1 MRMKRWVRIGLGGL
15 VVLSTVIVGVSG
27 ASIVHADKNA
37 PNKISSKTVFP
48 SGTSQGLLISPDT
61 DNTPVKVTVSGYFA
75 DKYKQQQLEPGKTY
89 ASFQKKY
96 GSTLVSIPYED
107 GSGFDY
113 TKMNET
119 VITAQYGVIGSDKT
133 TGDPVTAKVTLSGF
147 QKAYRWGSM
156 AIPQYSPGVEISN
169 NLYSGFD
176 TKGLSSMNFK
186 ITFTDQKTGKDI
198 KFDKNAYLSWNSLNG
213 NAVNSYGHGHAVESV
228 AYLNNNSDNTSYVT
242 SDTLLKQYASPH
254 DKTLTLTGGSPQ
266 PNEDSPQSIAED
278 ILGAPGFTRHSVSY
292 LLNGTEQ
299 EFSINSFNPIEFP
312 DATPD
317 LSRSNGQDFWFAPN
331 SATVFQPTAEKPVKQ
346 VIDPATKADINDKQ
360 VKDGQNIQYQIGQKV
375 AFLGQDT
382 LERYSSMTFTDK
394 LPAGFVYKNAYL
406 ADADGKKIEKPSTT
420 TDSDTNSSSSSSNSE
435 SSTAS
440 SSSSSASSE
449 SSSNSETK
457 TTDTTKTGTDNTSSD
472 WAGTAS
478 FDKASNTV
486 TYTTSKEFLAAM
498 KMAGETYKLII
509 DGTVD
514 TSNSAKV
521 LENQAQVAIDNKSAD
536 TNKVTNTTTPPA
548 AGSLSKTVTVDGKT
562 GTTGEVT
569 PDKAYSYQLNA
580 KIADKSKINS
590 LEVSDPL
597 EKVQTYESATVND
610 STGKDITDQGT
621 LTFDKTTNTVKWVAK
636 TPSDFS
642 GRTINM
648 NIKVKLNVDADL
660 SAYKV
665 NGKIAIPNVGQLK
678 TDDGTTPSNPTSVTI
693 PTVEPSAHKS
703 VQLTGEEPNGT
714 NDKTDTATS
723 NSEAT
728 SNSSDD
734 QSSKASNDGNSN
746 DSVANST
753 KNDASSSSESASN
766 SSSESSNS
774 DANTSSSSSNSTD
787 SSSSS
792 TSDSSSS
799 SAAS

>member
-1 MRMKRWVRIGLGGL
+1 MRMKQCVKNSLGTL
-15 VVLSTVIVGVSG
+15 AVLSACLVGVSG
-27 ASIVHADKNA
+27 NMQAQADQNA
-37 PNKISSKTVFP
+37 PTKIESKTDFP
-48 SGTSQGLLISPDT
+48 SGTKQGLLLSPDT
-61 DNTPVKVTVSGYFA
+61 DNTPVSVTISGDA
-75 DKYKQQQLEPGKTY
+75 TKTAKSTTIEAGKGTY
-89 ASFQKKY
+89 ASFDQKY
-96 GSTLVSIPYED
+96 GSQLVSLFGISNDTQLKPVVLNA
-107 GSGFDY
+107 
-113 TKMNET
+113 K
-119 VITAQYGVIGSDKT
+119 YGVVGATT
-133 TGDPVTAKVTLSGF
+133 TGDPVTAS
-147 QKAYRWGSM
+147 
-156 AIPQYSPGVEISN
+156 VEISN
-169 NLYSGFD
+169 MQMGHSWDTGKMTAKPGIEFSNSLFDGFD
-176 TKGLSSMNFK
+176 SKGIKSMDFK
-186 ITFTDQKTGKDI
+186 ITFTDKKTNKEI
-198 KFDKNAYLSWNSLNG
+198 NFDKDAYISWNSLNP
-213 NAVNSYGHGHAVESV
+213 NVINPYNNGHAIEAV
-228 AYLNNNSDNTSYVT
+228 AYLSNDGNNKSYITNDSVIEQYKSPYDNS
-242 SDTLLKQYASPH
+242 
-254 DKTLTLTGGSPQ
+254 LTLTGGSKTPK
-266 PNEDSPQSIAED
+266 QSYDEVVAED
-278 ILGAPGFTRHSVSY
+278 KLGATGFQKHSVSY
-292 LLNGTEQ
+292 LLSGTTQ
-299 EFSINSFNPIEFP
+299 EFSINSINPLEVGTDPI
-312 DATPD
+312 
-317 LSRSNGQDFWFAPN
+317 LSKSNPQDYWFAP
-331 SATVFQPTAEKPVKQ
+331 STATVFTPTAEKPTKKV
-346 VIDPATKADINDKQ
+346 VDPTTKADMNEKQ
-360 VKDGQNIQYQIGQKV
+360 VKDGQALQYQVSQKV
-375 AFLGQDT
+375 AYLGKDT

-420 TDSDTNSSSSSSNSE
+420 TDSDTNSSSSSSTSE

-440 SSSSSASSE
+440 TSSSRATSE
-449 SSSNSETK
+449 SSSSSETK
-457 TTDTTKTGTDNTSSD
+457 TTDTTKTATDNTSSD

-486 TYTTSKEFLAAM
+486 TYTASKEFLSAM
-498 KMAGETYKLII
+498 KMDGETYKLII

-580 KIADKSKINS
+580 KIADKSKMNS

-621 LTFDKTTNTVKWVAK
+621 LTFDKATNTVKWVAK

-642 GRTINM
+642 GKTINM
-648 NIKVKLNVDADL
+648 NIKVKLNGDADL

-703 VQLTGEEPNGT
+703 VQLTGEEPNGS
-714 NDKTDTATS
+714 NDKADTATS
-723 NSEAT
+723 SSEAT

-734 QSSKASNDGNSN
+734 QSSKASSDGSSN
-746 DSVANST
+746 DSDANST
-753 KNDASSSSESASN
+753 KNDASSSSESEAT
-766 SSSESSNS
+766 SSSGSSNS
-774 DANTSSSSSNSTD
+774 DSNTSSSSSNSTD

-792 TSDSSSS
+792 ISDSSSS